1 MKLIWDLGS
10 KKGNKK
16 RKTMPMERN
25 VVLCFL
31 IDINLCY
38 SITKTAACGFETGM
52 TIVANP
58 EPNDYHAA
66 IIGAYG
72 VKVNWLILFLL
83 IYIISKITL
92 I

>member
-1 MKLIWDLGS
+1 
-10 KKGNKK
+10 
-16 RKTMPMERN
+16 MPMERN

-72 VKVNWLILFLL
+72 VKVN
-83 IYIISKITL
+83 
-92 I
+92 